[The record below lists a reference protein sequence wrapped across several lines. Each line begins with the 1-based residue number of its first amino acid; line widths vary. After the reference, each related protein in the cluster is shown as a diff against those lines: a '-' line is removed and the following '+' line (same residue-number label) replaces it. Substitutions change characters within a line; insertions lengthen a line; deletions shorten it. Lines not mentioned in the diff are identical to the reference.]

1 MAIPPEQTVTGIAAL
16 CGTGARSSR
25 DILEQYL
32 AAIAA
37 ENEAL
42 HAFVEVFDAPARQRA
57 DALDRA
63 AARGGPVGPLHGVPI
78 AIKDLARLEDR
89 LPGFG
94 SKCYRG
100 MEAGPT
106 APAIQRLVDAGAILL
121 GMTHMVEF
129 ASGGWGTNYA
139 MGTPWNPIDRR
150 VHRVP
155 GGSSSGSAVAVAAGL
170 APAAIGSDTGGSIRI
185 PASLCGLVGF
195 RPGFGLVPLD
205 GIAPL
210 SPTFDTL
217 GPLTRT
223 VADARLLFSVLGRI
237 PLPPAIQPRPV
248 RIGVPAPDQLQ
259 PCDPEILEAF
269 LRSLETLRARGHRVE
284 TFTLPMELSAY
295 QAINGQIAAY
305 EGYRHHQPVLE
316 DSQSPLDPFVRQRL
330 LAGGKTDDVA
340 YAAVKAALHTAISE
354 FRKQAGHFDM
364 FAMPSTPL
372 PALPVSEVDDNA
384 IPMSRYT
391 RFGNCLDLCG
401 ISLPNGST
409 AAGLPTGLQLMSWAG
424 QEAPLLDLAETLHA
438 A

>member
-1 MAIPPEQTVTGIAAL
+1 MEIPSELTVTGIAAL
-16 CGTGARSSR
+16 CGTGAHSSR
-25 DILEQYL
+25 DILERCL
-32 AAIAA
+32 ATIAA

-42 HAFVEVFDAPARQRA
+42 HAFIEVFEGPARLRA
-57 DALDRA
+57 DELDRA
-63 AARGGPVGPLHGVPI
+63 VANGPQVGPLHGVPI
-78 AIKDLARLEDR
+78 AIKDLARLEGR

-100 MEAGPT
+100 LPAGPT
-106 APAIQRLVDAGAILL
+106 APAIQRLIDAGAILI

-139 MGTPWNPIDRR
+139 TGTPWNPIDRV

-155 GGSSSGSAVAVAAGL
+155 GGSSSGSAVAVAAGM

-195 RPGFGLVPLD
+195 RPGFGLIPLE

-223 VADARLLFSVLGRI
+223 VRDARLLFSVLARM
-237 PLPPAIQPRPV
+237 PLPPAAKPLPA
-248 RIGVPAPDQLQ
+248 RIGVPAVEQLQ

-269 LRSLETLRARGHRVE
+269 LHSLETLRARGHRVE
-284 TFTLPMELSAY
+284 TFSLPRELSAY

-305 EGYRHHQPVLE
+305 EAYRHHQTVLE
-316 DSQSPLDPFVRQRL
+316 DSRSPMDPFVRQRL
-330 LAGGKTDDVA
+330 LAGGMIGDAD
-340 YAAVKAALHTAISE
+340 YAAIKEALRAAIAE
-354 FRKQAGHFDM
+354 FRERAGHFDM

-372 PALPVSEVDDNA
+372 PAIPVSEVDDMA

-401 ISLPNGST
+401 ISLPNGKT
-409 AAGLPTGLQLMSWAG
+409 TAGLPIGFQLMSWSG
-424 QEAPLLDLAETLHA
+424 RESQLLDLAEDIEGP
-438 A
+438 

>member
-1 MAIPPEQTVTGIAAL
+1 MDNPSDQTVVGIAAL
-16 CGTGARSSR
+16 CGTGVRSSR
-25 DILEQYL
+25 DILERYL
-32 AAIAA
+32 DAIAA
-37 ENEAL
+37 GNEAL
-42 HAFVEVFDAPARQRA
+42 HAFIEVFDAPARQRA
-57 DALDRA
+57 DELDRA
-63 AARGGPVGPLHGVPI
+63 AALGGPVGPLHGVPI
-78 AIKDLARLEDR
+78 AVKDLARLEGR

-106 APAIQRLVDAGAILL
+106 APAVQRLVDAGAIIL

-139 MGTPWNPIDRR
+139 MGTPWNPIDRQ

-195 RPGFGLVPLD
+195 RPGFGLIPLE

-237 PLPPAIQPRPV
+237 PMPPSTKPRPL
-248 RIGVPAPDQLQ
+248 RIGVPAPEQLQ

-269 LRSLETLRARGHRVE
+269 LRSLDHLRARGHRVE
-284 TFTLPMELSAY
+284 TLTLPMELSAY

-316 DSQSPLDPFVRQRL
+316 DSHSPLDPFVRQRL
-330 LAGGKTDDVA
+330 MAGGTIDEAA
-340 YAAVKAALHTAISE
+340 YEAVKVALRNAIGD

-372 PALPVSEVDDNA
+372 PAIPVSEVDDHA

-424 QEAPLLDLAETLHA
+424 QEAQLLDLAEDVYPA
-438 A
+438 